1 MKFVLLAT
9 LLSISL
15 VGAGKPLVVVVNAGD
30 STATVFEATRIS
42 TGDPSLSALKVVPTG
57 KGPNEVCIAPDGRRA
72 FVSNRG
78 DVSITVIDL
87 DALAVAFTITDPAMK
102 NPDGCVVD
110 PSGAKLY
117 VAAAGSESLFVFAT
131 ADGRKL
137 AQIVTGHEPRRV
149 LLSPDARRLYV
160 SNGEEKFVTVIDP
173 NTNKSVGTIK
183 AGRDNRALTFTAD
196 GEFLAIANV
205 SDDTVQFVKPGASD
219 SELIV
224 GVSRSPQRLLAVPS
238 KQAIFVIGR
247 FDGVL
252 GILEARPKNKEFGRQ
267 ISSIPIGKG
276 PWGMALSAA
285 GDCIYVTNTSD
296 NTVSVVDLRLMKVL
310 FNIPAGKSPMG
321 LAVR

>member
-1 MKFVLLAT
+1 MPAT
-9 LLSISL
+9 ACLC
-15 VGAGKPLVVVVNAGD
+15 ARARTP
-30 STATVFEATRIS
+30 RI
-42 TGDPSLSALKVVPTG
+42 D
-57 KGPNEVCIAPDGRRA
+57 
-72 FVSNRG
+72 
-78 DVSITVIDL
+78 
-87 DALAVAFTITDPAMK
+87 
-102 NPDGCVVD
+102 
-110 PSGAKLY
+110 

-131 ADGRKL
+131 VDGRKL

-224 GVSRSPQRLLAVPS
+224 GVSRSPQRFLAVPS

-252 GILEARPKNKEFGRQ
+252 GILEARPKTKEFGRQ

-276 PWGMALSAA
+276 TWGMALSAA